1 MAAASMATLL
11 LVAAG
16 SSFGGEKVTAMVG
29 EGQPTPLS
37 SSGAEVPN
45 IVPTGKH
52 LLLVVADDLGYGDL
66 GITGSAVK
74 TPVLDNLAANGVR
87 LVSYYVQRACSPTR

>member
-16 SSFGGEKVTAMVG
+16 TSFGGEKVTAVVG

-37 SSGAEVPN
+37 SSGAD
-45 IVPTGKH
+45 ITVPTGKH

>member
-37 SSGAEVPN
+37 NSGAEVPN